1 MLFTEK
7 DLIKKMGTVG
17 GFNIGN
23 NAKNLHENNC
33 YCKDNDELSKRDT
46 CYDLARRT
54 TLSQTYFGFKDKEA
68 DFLVSHTNLPA
79 KSMTLTTFNTINQ
92 GLKKLRNLGLRN
104 WNPID
109 MNMDKVLSYATPRYS
124 QCTNSPTGGKSIPLN
139 KNFIRVFSLKDYKYV
154 YKPIEFINQSQKL
167 TYNILKA
174 GDNMESTKD
183 NKPFE
188 SVISSMEN
196 AKHYTASAENSQAS
210 WEFKGKPQISSNYE
224 STKFNL
230 INHTNGPNGSISQMI
245 KNNDKV
251 FHRVKSV
258 SEYADICRVSAE
270 RVNQD
275 YFNSIKDNPKCFLK
289 TTQAMN
295 TRCDIK
301 KTYGP
306 FYK

>member
-7 DLIKKMGTVG
+7 DLIKKMGSGG

-33 YCKDNDELSKRDT
+33 YCKDNDELSKSYT
-46 CYDLARRT
+46 FYDLARRT
-54 TLSQTYFGFKDKEA
+54 TLSPTYFGFKNKEA

-154 YKPIEFINQSQKL
+154 YKPLS
-167 TYNILKA
+167 
-174 GDNMESTKD
+174 KD
-183 NKPFE
+183 NVKT
-188 SVISSMEN
+188 SVWLVILTVRTEQSV
-196 AKHYTASAENSQAS
+196 
-210 WEFKGKPQISSNYE
+210 
-224 STKFNL
+224 L
-230 INHTNGPNGSISQMI
+230 SILSL
-245 KNNDKV
+245 
-251 FHRVKSV
+251 RL
-258 SEYADICRVSAE
+258 ICRSRQE
-270 RVNQD
+270 E
-275 YFNSIKDNPKCFLK
+275 K
-289 TTQAMN
+289 
-295 TRCDIK
+295 
-301 KTYGP
+301 GGE
-306 FYK
+306 